1 MKLDSKT
8 IAALTL
14 DGKRDV
20 IHFDDAMPGFG
31 FRLRLSGGKLQR
43 SWVVQY
49 KRGNKSRRITLGR
62 AEVLGAEVAR
72 AAAKKAL
79 AQVSLGGDPQAERQ
93 ERRAKGR
100 HSLLSEIDRYLAAK
114 QARPRTLIELRR
126 YLTGPAFK
134 PLHGMPVDVVARK
147 DVADRLVDIER
158 ESGSIVA
165 ARARAALN
173 TFFGWAMQMGIAER
187 NPVVGT
193 IQPNAGEPGD
203 RVLSDDE
210 LRRIWLACG
219 DGDHGRIIQ
228 LLILLGARRQEVGGM
243 RWSELDPLEDGR
255 WRLPAAR
262 SKNGRAHTWPLLPM
276 VLDII
281 KGVPR
286 MVSRDYLFGVRAD
299 GFRSWH
305 AAKRTLD
312 QRAGVTGWMVHDL
325 RRTVA
330 TRLNDLGVLPHVVEQ
345 ILNHQSGHRRGVA
358 GIYNKSPYEREVRNA
373 LALWED
379 HIRTLV
385 EAGERRVLSFQ
396 PPQAAAP

>member
-62 AEVLGAEVAR
+62 AEVLGAEAAR

-79 AQVSLGGDPQAERQ
+79 AQVSLGGDPQAERRD
-93 ERRAKGR
+93 RRAKNR

-147 DVADRLVDIER
+147 DVADRLVDIEH
-158 ESGSIVA
+158 EHGSIVA
-165 ARARAALN
+165 ARARAALS
-173 TFFGWAMQMGIAER
+173 TFYVWAMRMGMVES

-193 IQPNAGEPGD
+193 IQPDAGKPRE
-203 RVLSDDE
+203 RVLGDSE
-210 LRRIWLACG
+210 LAAIWRACG
-219 DGDHGRIIQ
+219 DNDHGRAIR
-228 LLILLGARRQEVGGM
+228 LLILLGARRHEVGGM

-262 SKNGRAHTWPLLPM
+262 SKNGRAHAWPLLPM
-276 VLDII
+276 ALDII

-286 MVSRDYLFGVRAD
+286 MVSRDHLFGVRAD

-312 QRAGVTGWMVHDL
+312 ERSGVRDWTVHDL

-358 GIYNKSPYEREVRNA
+358 GVYNKSPYEREVRNA
-373 LALWED
+373 LGLWCD
-379 HIRTLV
+379 HLRSIIT
-385 EAGERRVLSFQ
+385 GGDRRVLNFQ
-396 PPQAAAP
+396 PQPATAS